1 MAEYKYFQN
10 ETVTYFEPLNKQSLD
25 LFLCYCGIEACP
37 PGYSYGKVRSQY
49 LIHYVLDGEGIYKAN
64 GKTYHLHKNQGF
76 LINPETENYYQ
87 ASEDNP
93 WTYIWIAF
101 NGVKA
106 AHYLNYANLDKE
118 NLIFECQNGASLYN
132 CVAQMFELN
141 VDTPA
146 NELEIQS
153 LLYLF
158 LSKLSSNST
167 AIDLKQRSKVAAEG
181 YLEQS
186 IEFINNYYM
195 KPIKINDIAVYIGV
209 NRSYLTSIFK
219 QKLNI
224 SPQEFLM
231 NFRMEKASDQLI
243 NSNLPIN
250 EIAKSVGYPDP
261 FAFSKVF
268 RKIHGK
274 SPKQYREAK

>member
-1 MAEYKYFQN
+1 MENNKYFQN

-37 PGYSYGKVRSQY
+37 PGHSYDKVRSQY
-49 LIHYVLDGEGIYKAN
+49 LIHYILDGEGVYKAN
-64 GKTYHLHKNQGF
+64 GKTYHLKKNQGF
-76 LINPETENYYQ
+76 LITPEMENHYQ
-87 ASEDNP
+87 ADVENP

-106 AHYLNYANLDKE
+106 AHYLNYANLNKD
-118 NLIFECQNGASLYN
+118 NLIFECHNAASLYD
-132 CVAQMFELN
+132 CVQHMFDLN
-141 VDTPA
+141 ADTPS

-158 LSKLSSNST
+158 ISKLASHNSNV
-167 AIDLKQRSKVAAEG
+167 DLKQRNKAAAEG

-186 IEFINNYYM
+186 VEFIHKYYM
-195 KPIKINDIAVYIGV
+195 KPIKINDIAGYIGV

-219 QKLNI
+219 QKLNT
-224 SPQEFLM
+224 SPQEYLM
-231 NFRMEKASDQLI
+231 TFRMEKACDLLMNTNQA
-243 NSNLPIN
+243 IN

>member
-1 MAEYKYFQN
+1 MGEYKYFQN
-10 ETVTYFEPLNKQSLD
+10 ETVTYFEPLNKQSFD
-25 LFLCYCGIEACP
+25 LFLCFCGIEACP
-37 PGYSYGKVRSQY
+37 PRHSYDKVRSQY
-49 LIHYVLDGEGIYKAN
+49 LIHYILDGEGTYKVN
-64 GKTYHLHKNQGF
+64 DKTYHLKKNQGF
-76 LINPETENYYQ
+76 LITPETQHSYQ
-87 ASEDNP
+87 ADEQNP
-93 WTYIWIAF
+93 WTYIWIGF

-106 AHYLNYANLDKE
+106 AHYLNYANLNKE
-118 NLIFECQNGASLYN
+118 NLIFECQDSASLYN
-132 CVAQMFELN
+132 CVKKMFELN
-141 VDTPA
+141 ADTPS

-158 LSKLSSNST
+158 LSKLASNN
-167 AIDLKQRSKVAAEG
+167 ANIDLKHRSKVAAEG

-195 KPIKINDIAVYIGV
+195 KPIKINDIASYIGV

-231 NFRMEKASDQLI
+231 NFRMEKASHQLM
-243 NSNLPIN
+243 NSNQPIN

-268 RKIHGK
+268 RKIYGK
-274 SPKQYREAK
+274 SPKQYRETK

>member
-1 MAEYKYFQN
+1 
-10 ETVTYFEPLNKQSLD
+10 
-25 LFLCYCGIEACP
+25 
-37 PGYSYGKVRSQY
+37 
-49 LIHYVLDGEGIYKAN
+49 
-64 GKTYHLHKNQGF
+64 
-76 LINPETENYYQ
+76 
-87 ASEDNP
+87 
-93 WTYIWIAF
+93 
-101 NGVKA
+101 
-106 AHYLNYANLDKE
+106 
-118 NLIFECQNGASLYN
+118 
-132 CVAQMFELN
+132 MFELN
-141 VDTPA
+141 ADTPS

-158 LSKLSSNST
+158 LSKLASNN
-167 AIDLKQRSKVAAEG
+167 ANIDLKHRSKVAAEG

-195 KPIKINDIAVYIGV
+195 KPIKINDIASYIGV

-231 NFRMEKASDQLI
+231 NFRMEKASHQLMI
-243 NSNLPIN
+243 SNQPIN

-268 RKIHGK
+268 RKIYGK
-274 SPKQYREAK
+274 SPKQYRETK

>member
-1 MAEYKYFQN
+1 MKNSKYFQD
-10 ETVTYFEPLNKQSLD
+10 ERVTYFEPLNKQSLD
-25 LFLCYCGIEACP
+25 LFLCYCGIEACS
-37 PGYSYGKVRSQY
+37 PGYSYDKVRSQY
-49 LIHYVLDGEGIYKAN
+49 LIHYILEGEGIYKVN
-64 GKTYHLHKNQGF
+64 GKTYHLKKNQGF
-76 LINPETENYYQ
+76 LITPELENYYQ
-87 ASEDNP
+87 ADEENP

-106 AHYLNYANLDKE
+106 AHYLNYANLSKD
-118 NLIFECQNGASLYN
+118 NLIFECANASSLYD
-132 CVAQMFELN
+132 CVNRMFELN
-141 VDTPA
+141 ADTPS

-158 LSKLSSNST
+158 LSKLASNSAT
-167 AIDLKQRSKVAAEG
+167 IDLKQRNKVAAEG

-186 IEFINNYYM
+186 IDFINKYYM
-195 KPIKINDIAVYIGV
+195 KPIKINDIAEYIGV

-219 QKLNI
+219 QKLSI

-231 NFRMEKASDQLI
+231 NFRMEKACDQLK
-243 NSNLPIN
+243 NSNQPIN

-268 RKIHGK
+268 RKMHGQ
-274 SPKQYREAK
+274 SPKQYRETK